1 MACIV
6 MQGRGYGGVQAEEG
20 KSKRAGR
27 GVQRSART
35 ETGCST
41 VWVGKRESVVHLP
54 LCEAER
60 GERPLRGAV
69 RTGAASIRCL
79 ASAPQAQLS
88 QSKAAWPVTVSRC
101 GHGARW
107 TGVVCQAVVPDAPT
121 NVGGLLPVGDRSVGR
136 GGGGLQALNT
146 LSLPYRIIPTCEH
159 VENTVYR
166 SGYRPL
172 PISCTD
178 RIYRSVNLIPG
189 GSRNAFEGGYL
200 LTITL
205 Y

>member
-1 MACIV
+1 

-88 QSKAAWPVTVSRC
+88 QGKAAWPVTVSRC

-107 TGVVCQAVVPDAPT
+107 SGVVCQAVVPDAPT
-121 NVGGLLPVGDRSVGR
+121 NVGGLLPVGDRSVGS
-136 GGGGLQALNT
+136 GGGGLQPLNT
-146 LSLPYRIIPTCEH
+146 LSLPYRIIPACEH

-178 RIYRSVNLIPG
+178 RIYRSANLTCRG
-189 GSRNAFEGGYL
+189 AFQEC
-200 LTITL
+200 
-205 Y
+205 